1 MLKGMDYSLISSL
14 KGRISKVLGLK
25 SSLKLEEKAGLEGIF
40 LAIDELILSKREKED
55 ILTFNDELQ
64 LNLNSIKDTKK
75 VYIKE
80 NIIPLVNKISTKKW
94 RGNE

>member
-1 MLKGMDYSLISSL
+1 MDYSLISSL